1 MPISFSRY
9 AIFSSFS
16 FRAAS
21 SPRSFSLLSLLY
33 HTLSSTLEESL
44 LLFLLHVF
52 RYLSYLLIIFFS
64 SLIYQISLR
73 HSLATFIMQM
83 LQLLALALSVASAD
97 AVSKGFNYGSTKAD
111 GSSKYQADFKKD
123 FEAAK
128 ALVGNSGFSSARLYT
143 MIQGGTTNTPI
154 EAIPAAI
161 EAKTTLLLGLWAS
174 GGNMDNEI
182 AALKSAISQYGDDFA
197 NLVVGISVGS
207 EDMYRNSVTGS
218 KSNAGPGVEPEELVS
233 YIQTVRST
241 ISGTG
246 LADASIGHVDTWDS
260 WTNSS
265 NSDVVNHLDWLGFD
279 GYPYFQLTME
289 NGIENAKKLFD
300 DSVEKTKSVANGK
313 EVWITETGWPVSGP
327 QEGDA
332 TASIANAK
340 QYWDQVGCPLFGN
353 TNTWWYMLEDEG
365 ASPSFGVVKSDL
377 STPVFDLSCSNSSS
391 SGSSS
396 SAAASSTSTGAISN
410 KDSIGSGSGS
420 GSGSSSSSASS
431 TSGSGSGSASSPAVS
446 SHSTFPASK
455 NGTHASSFQSASHT
469 STPLTS
475 ATASSSSS
483 SGSGSSGSGS
493 GSISGSGSGS
503 GTSGSSDASSS
514 GSAASPSSTAFN
526 AATRTSGSTFGAIV
540 AAAVLAIAV

>member
-1 MPISFSRY
+1 
-9 AIFSSFS
+9 
-16 FRAAS
+16 
-21 SPRSFSLLSLLY
+21 
-33 HTLSSTLEESL
+33 
-44 LLFLLHVF
+44 
-52 RYLSYLLIIFFS
+52 
-64 SLIYQISLR
+64 
-73 HSLATFIMQM
+73 MQM
-83 LQLLALALSVASAD
+83 IQILALALSVATAD
-97 AVSKGFNYGSTKAD
+97 AAYKGFNYGATKAD

-123 FEAAK
+123 FAAAK

-161 EAKTTLLLGLWAS
+161 EEKTTLLLGLWAS

-182 AALKSAISQYGDDFA
+182 AALKSAISQYGDDFTK
-197 NLVVGISVGS
+197 LVVGISVGS

-241 ISGTG
+241 ISGTS
-246 LADASIGHVDTWDS
+246 LSDASIGHVDTWDS

-265 NSDVVNHLDWLGFD
+265 NSDVIQHLDWLGFD

-289 NGIENAKKLFD
+289 NGIENAKSLFE

-332 TASIANAK
+332 TASAANAK

-377 STPVFDLSCSNSSS
+377 STPQFDLSCSSSS
-391 SGSSS
+391 SSSS
-396 SAAASSTSTGAISN
+396 SAAAGSSSTAAAGSTSTG
-410 KDSIGSGSGS
+410 
-420 GSGSSSSSASS
+420 
-431 TSGSGSGSASSPAVS
+431 
-446 SHSTFPASK
+446 
-455 NGTHASSFQSASHT
+455 
-469 STPLTS
+469 S
-475 ATASSSSS
+475 ATSDKALAPALALAPPPALLPLPPPPPSTLLPVPPALAPPSVPSSLPPFWPLLSK
-483 SGSGSSGSGS
+483 
-493 GSISGSGSGS
+493 SIS
-503 GTSGSSDASSS
+503 
-514 GSAASPSSTAFN
+514 
-526 AATRTSGSTFGAIV
+526 FGV
-540 AAAVLAIAV
+540 EE

>member
-1 MPISFSRY
+1 
-9 AIFSSFS
+9 
-16 FRAAS
+16 
-21 SPRSFSLLSLLY
+21 
-33 HTLSSTLEESL
+33 
-44 LLFLLHVF
+44 
-52 RYLSYLLIIFFS
+52 
-64 SLIYQISLR
+64 
-73 HSLATFIMQM
+73 MQM
-83 LQLLALALSVASAD
+83 IQLLALALSVATAD
-97 AVSKGFNYGSTKAD
+97 AVSKGFNYGATKAD

-123 FEAAK
+123 FAAAK
-128 ALVGNSGFSSARLYT
+128 ALVGNSGFTSARLYT

-161 EAKTTLLLGLWAS
+161 EEKTELLLGLWAS

-182 AALKSAISQYGDDFA
+182 AALKSAISQYGEDFA
-197 NLVVGISVGS
+197 KLVVGISVGS

-233 YIQTVRST
+233 YIQQVRSV

-246 LADASIGHVDTWDS
+246 LSDASIGHVDTWDS

-265 NSDVVNHLDWLGFD
+265 NADVVNHLDWLGFD
-279 GYPYFQLTME
+279 GYPYYQLTME

-300 DSVEKTKSVANGK
+300 ESVEKTQSVANGK

-332 TASIANAK
+332 VANAANAK
-340 QYWDQVGCPLFGN
+340 TYWDEVGCPLFGN

-365 ASPSFGVVKSDL
+365 ASPSFGVVKGDL
-377 STPVFDLSCSNSSS
+377 KTPQFDLSCSNSSS
-391 SGSSS
+391 NSGSSS
-396 SAAASSTSTGAISN
+396 SSSTAAGSSSTAISN

-420 GSGSSSSSASS
+420 GSGSS
-431 TSGSGSGSASSPAVS
+431 G
-446 SHSTFPASK
+446 
-455 NGTHASSFQSASHT
+455 
-469 STPLTS
+469 
-475 ATASSSSS
+475 

-493 GSISGSGSGS
+493 ASSSGSSSGASGATSSSGSGSGS
-503 GTSGSSDASSS
+503 GAGSSSSSGAGSASSPAVSAKPTFSAGRNGTHASSSFQSAGRTSTPLASATGSSSSGSGSSSSGSASGSGSSSGSSGSSGSES

-526 AATRTSGSTFGAIV
+526 AATRVGSGSTFGAIV